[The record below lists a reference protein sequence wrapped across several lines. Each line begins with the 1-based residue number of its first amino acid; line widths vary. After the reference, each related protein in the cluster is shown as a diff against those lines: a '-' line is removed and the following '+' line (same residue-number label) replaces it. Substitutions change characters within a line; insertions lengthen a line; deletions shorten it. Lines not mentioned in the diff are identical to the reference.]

1 MIENLDKSLVVMIID
16 ELLSFGKDE
25 LISAIRGLEIRQ
37 RYLLLSLCAE
47 VITRAETGGE
57 SEDE

>member
-1 MIENLDKSLVVMIID
+1 MNENFDKSLVFRIID

-25 LISAIRGLEIRQ
+25 LISAIREMDIRQ

-47 VITRAETGGE
+47 VITRVKAGGE

>member
-1 MIENLDKSLVVMIID
+1 MSENFDKNLIFMITD

-25 LISAIRGLEIRQ
+25 LISAIREMDIRQ

-47 VITRAETGGE
+47 VITRVKAGGE

>member
-1 MIENLDKSLVVMIID
+1 MNENFDKRLVFMITD

-25 LISAIRGLEIRQ
+25 LISAIREMDIRQ

-47 VITRAETGGE
+47 VITRAKTGGE